1 MLPAFL
7 SNLTISWFSPLLK
20 KGWRKSLEVGDLLPL
35 PQHLGCESAYHAFL
49 RGLSA
54 LPTPPSHATKSL
66 NANVSAT
73 AVPGA
78 AESYSQDCAGTAAG
92 GNGHSPGHSQAHT
105 GRQAGHGP
113 SPEQHLCS
121 NLALLRLIW
130 LLHGPALRRA
140 LLLIYSYQ
148 VFVFF
153 QPVLLNDLAN
163 HLTHGRSG
171 DKRIWILPV
180 LLFVSP
186 LLGSLCKV
194 QAQLAM
200 IQVQIA
206 LRSQL
211 TAAVY
216 RKCLRLSASAR
227 ASLSSGRVVNL
238 MSADVAKICD
248 FLYPQLAFMSVAPL
262 AVVVSLTMLWFQI
275 GWATLIGLAVL
286 LLSSP
291 VSNIAVRATQ
301 RHRNEMLK
309 AADSRMKLV
318 GQFLAGVRVIKMY
331 HWERPQADSITKCR
345 EEELRALRN
354 MIPSKVAMQTLL
366 YVLPQL
372 AGVLSFLVVGLTQ
385 PQALTAGRAFSSL
398 VLFQIMRFP
407 LLTLSTG
414 LVELGAAIISAR
426 RITSFMAAEEQRDY
440 VTRLTQPLGTTPV
453 SPPRCQRDSLSVY
466 DMRSNSAAGPST
478 TPIAQDCG
486 LDHQRES
493 TLSQGLGSLAGA
505 EVSADCKMALAAGD
519 LSVPA
524 STSGGSSSSRLSS
537 MSPPAVSSRAGL
549 HTATMGIEPGLTIRA
564 TGFHWA
570 ACVTTKQQEEQNE
583 TGTQATAAGPTGKHS
598 SAIRATSSPRR
609 CLTFHRRTES
619 RPFMEVVDAAGEYL
633 GSSAEALRVRLRARL
648 THALTRLQRDMD
660 RTYESSCNSMSI
672 TSKHAAAA
680 GSGVGGVGNGAAF
693 LTTEAPTASAQAQV
707 TGTHEE
713 QVGLLHDAEDMMDSR
728 SVKRLNHNK
737 DKLVE
742 GDVNADDGI
751 GCPHTSVTVAFDSPS
766 EARGGN
772 DGKISWTGDAQTGSS
787 FPCLKDVAIRA
798 SLSSSS
804 TSTYAAG
811 STGGFMLGS
820 LDLRV
825 RPGELV
831 CVVGPVGS
839 GKSSLL
845 SAALGEMELVEEL
858 NLERGDVV
866 GLGGRVAY
874 VAQQAWIINA
884 TLLENVTM
892 GRPLDEE
899 KWGRC
904 IEACALGPD
913 LELLPVGRDTE
924 IGEKGLNLSGGQKQ
938 RLSLARAM
946 YQEADIYL
954 LDDPLSAVDVH
965 VGAHIFNH
973 MIRGAIASAAVLL
986 VTNALQYLPAA
997 NSIVVLNSGKI
1008 VAQGTYKDCLEEP
1021 LFRSLLTEF
1030 QSDQQQQ
1037 GLGLEDAAPLN
1048 QQQMGVDVA
1057 AQERPQLPTCN
1068 RRINE
1073 LQIRSIEAVRWHQG
1087 QDSTAVAQAGG
1098 DTDDLVCRGELPA
1111 NVEMDAHEHLSCRSH
1126 SVPTLLAYENRRSSV
1141 ELVQQQQEL
1150 RGKCTPSHLADLDEG
1165 NEMMDS
1171 LLRMSVDGGAPSES
1185 DSPNSRGGYTAG
1197 SGHNGARTVDRGPI
1211 AALYN
1216 NNNNNNNGVDMVLDE
1231 RRPLLSTTSV
1241 VGCSSEAVTC
1251 GPVAAAGY
1259 PNSNK
1264 KDSCNRN
1271 TRCRNNISS
1280 NGNGSLVSCLKPC
1293 FGTTTPHPAAAS
1305 HDTTTVTGKKGRI
1318 TVTEDRELGQV
1329 KWKVYGAYM
1338 EAFHVAAAVAMVL
1351 FWAAEQGTRLATN
1364 AWLARWSRSIQQQ
1377 INTSKAGGIGLG
1389 HFAVVYVLLAGV
1401 YAFATFCRSTT
1412 NNLGSYRASKIL
1424 HVRTLSSLMAAPLVF
1439 FEATPVGRILNRLSR
1454 DVDEMDYNLAMYQQQ
1469 LGNCVMRL
1477 LATIIFLCVLQP
1489 AFIVIVVPLAV
1500 IYFILQKYF
1509 RRSSIELQRIDSVTR
1524 SPVYANFAET
1534 MSGLDTIRAYH
1545 MQERFKE
1552 RHEAMVDTNAT
1563 AYYNARVADEWLSL
1577 RLDLIGSI
1585 IVLSVALLNVG
1596 FTSVNSISPA
1606 LVALALA
1613 EAIDLTSF
1621 LNYAVKVSALVES
1634 RYNAVERLLTYA
1646 QLEPEETMEAAVKGP
1661 PPILSPGLP
1670 PWPAT
1675 GDLEFCDV
1683 WMSYRPGL
1691 DPVLQGVTF
1700 KVHDGEKV
1708 GIVGRTGSG
1717 KSSLVVALFRLVE
1730 PQQGRILLDGV
1741 DLRTL
1746 GLGPARTAL
1755 SAIPQEPV
1763 LFSGSVRSNL
1773 DPWGHHSD
1781 SELWAALGIVALHE
1795 YVQSIGGLSAV
1806 IAEGGNNFSVGQRQ
1820 LVCVARAL
1828 LRRPRLLVADEA
1840 TASVDPVTDA
1850 IIQRA
1855 LRIHFKES
1863 TVLSI
1868 AHRLNTILDSD
1879 AVVLMDAGQVAE
1891 FGPITKLLANP
1902 RSAFTMM
1909 VHNAGLLNTA
1919 PAPSCSSIS

>member
-1 MLPAFL
+1 MLLDFF
-7 SNLTISWFSPLLK
+7 SKLTVSWFSTLLRE
-20 KGWRKSLEVGDLLPL
+20 GWRKPLEVGDLLPL
-35 PQHLGCESAYHAFL
+35 PRHLGCESAYYAFL

-54 LPTPPSHATKSL
+54 LPTPPSQIAK
-66 NANVSAT
+66 ADISAT
-73 AVPGA
+73 VCPGG
-78 AESYSQDCAGTAAG
+78 AEPDSRNHKGAAG
-92 GNGHSPGHSQAHT
+92 GNGHGPGHRQVQADRH
-105 GRQAGHGP
+105 AGHGP
-113 SPEQHLCS
+113 SPEQHLY
-121 NLALLRLIW
+121 NIFALLRLIW
-130 LLHGPALRRA
+130 MLHGSALRRA
-140 LLLIYSYQ
+140 LLLICTYQ

-163 HLTHGRSG
+163 HLTHRPLG
-171 DKRIWILPV
+171 DKRVWILPV

-186 LLGSLCKV
+186 VLGSLCKV

-200 IQVQIA
+200 IQIQIA

-211 TAAVY
+211 TTAVY
-216 RKCLRLSASAR
+216 RKCLRLSAGAR
-227 ASLSSGRVVNL
+227 ASLPSGRVVNL

-248 FLYPQLAFMSVAPL
+248 FLYPQLTFISVAPL
-262 AVVVSLTMLWFQI
+262 AVAVSLTMLWFQI
-275 GWATLIGLAVL
+275 GWPTLIGLAVL

-291 VSNIAVRATQ
+291 VSNLAVRATQ
-301 RHRNEMLK
+301 RHRNDMLK

-331 HWERPQADSITKCR
+331 HWEQPQADAITKCR

-372 AGVLSFLVVGLTQ
+372 AGVLSLLVVGLTQ

-440 VTRLTQPLGTTPV
+440 VIRLMQLLANTSV
-453 SPPRCQRDSLSVY
+453 PPPKCRRENLSVC
-466 DMRSNSAAGPST
+466 DIRSCDAGSFTNPM
-478 TPIAQDCG
+478 AQDCS
-486 LDHQRES
+486 LQHQSENTVSRV
-493 TLSQGLGSLAGA
+493 LGACARAEFSADSGAALAGGSS
-505 EVSADCKMALAAGD
+505 VSV
-519 LSVPA
+519 SNI
-524 STSGGSSSSRLSS
+524 GGSSSRMSS
-537 MSPPAVSSRAGL
+537 MTPPAASRAGL
-549 HTATMGIEPGLTIRA
+549 RTAIMGVEPGLTIRA
-564 TGFHWA
+564 AGFKWA
-570 ACVTTKQQEEQNE
+570 VGDVGQQQDEQSGR
-583 TGTQATAAGPTGKHS
+583 GTEAAAAVPTGQRGGIPTMCS
-598 SAIRATSSPRR
+598 RR
-609 CLTFHRRTES
+609 CATMQRRTES
-619 RPFMEVVDAAGEYL
+619 RPFMEVVDAAGEHLAL
-633 GSSAEALRVRLRARL
+633 GAEALRVRLRTRL
-648 THALTRLQRDMD
+648 THALTRLQRDMEGTYVSSSD
-660 RTYESSCNSMSI
+660 RVSI
-672 TSKHAAAA
+672 TSC
-680 GSGVGGVGNGAAF
+680 GVGGVGKNAAF
-693 LTTEAPTASAQAQV
+693 LSTGAATASAQAQI
-707 TGTHEE
+707 TGTNEE
-713 QVGLLHDAEDMMDSR
+713 RLGLRHDAEDIVDSH
-728 SVKRLNHNK
+728 SEERLNRNANK
-737 DKLVE
+737 PTN
-742 GDVNADDGI
+742 GDVNADSKVG
-751 GCPHTSVTVAFDSPS
+751 PLLPASVTVASESPS
-766 EARGGN
+766 EEKRDCG
-772 DGKISWTGDAQTGSS
+772 GKISGTVHDTGPGLEDA
-787 FPCLKDVAIRA
+787 AIQA
-798 SLSSSS
+798 DLSSS
-804 TSTYAAG
+804 TSAP
-811 STGGFMLGS
+811 GFTSGFILGS

-831 CVVGPVGS
+831 CVVGRVGS

-858 NLERGDVV
+858 DPQRGDVV

-892 GRPLDEE
+892 GKPVDEG
-899 KWGRC
+899 KWERC

-913 LELLPVGRDTE
+913 LELLPSGRETE
-924 IGEKGLNLSGGQKQ
+924 IGEKGVNLSGGQKQ

-946 YQEADIYL
+946 YQEAEIYL

-965 VGAHIFNH
+965 VGAHIFKH
-973 MIRGAIASAAVLL
+973 MILGALAGAAVLL
-986 VTNALQYLPAA
+986 VTNGLQYLPAA
-997 NSIVVLNSGKI
+997 KSIVVLNSGNI
-1008 VAQGTYKDCLEEP
+1008 VAQGSYTECLKEP
-1021 LFRSLLTEF
+1021 LFRSLLNEF
-1030 QSDQQQQ
+1030 QSGQQQDQ
-1037 GLGLEDAAPLN
+1037 AGITN
-1048 QQQMGVDVA
+1048 VA
-1057 AQERPQLPTCN
+1057 VS
-1068 RRINE
+1068 E
-1073 LQIRSIEAVRWHQG
+1073 LQTCTRQADGLQARSTEATQYLLQG
-1087 QDSTAVAQAGG
+1087 QDPTAAAPGSSET
-1098 DTDDLVCRGELPA
+1098 DTLVCSGRRPGRI
-1111 NVEMDAHEHLSCRSH
+1111 EMDAHGQLPCRLHDMST
-1126 SVPTLLAYENRRSSV
+1126 SLAYGSRRSSI
-1141 ELVQQQQEL
+1141 ELVEQQQER
-1150 RGKCTPSHLADLDEG
+1150 RGKCAPSHLTDLDEG

-1171 LLRMSVDGGAPSES
+1171 LLRMSLDGGAQS
-1185 DSPNSRGGYTAG
+1185 DSDSSPYSRDGYAAANGHKNGAPAAVVVDYGPNDF
-1197 SGHNGARTVDRGPI
+1197 HNGNVFDI
-1211 AALYN
+1211 
-1216 NNNNNNNGVDMVLDE
+1216 VVDE
-1231 RRPLLSTTSV
+1231 RRPLLSATTGYSSAETIPHGAAV
-1241 VGCSSEAVTC
+1241 AADYANSSSKNSCNHNSDCDSCSNNVSSKENGRLVGCVKS
-1251 GPVAAAGY
+1251 
-1259 PNSNK
+1259 
-1264 KDSCNRN
+1264 
-1271 TRCRNNISS
+1271 
-1280 NGNGSLVSCLKPC
+1280 C
-1293 FGTTTPHPAAAS
+1293 FGTATPHRAATSQDPAMVS
-1305 HDTTTVTGKKGRI
+1305 DKEGRI
-1318 TVTEDRELGQV
+1318 TVAEDRELGQV

-1338 EAFHVAAAVAMVL
+1338 EAFHVSAAVAIVL
-1351 FWAAEQGTRLATN
+1351 FWAVEQGTRLATN
-1364 AWLARWSRSIQQQ
+1364 AWLARWSRSMQQQ
-1377 INTSKAGGIGLG
+1377 VGTNKAGGAGLD
-1389 HFAVVYVLLAGV
+1389 HFAVVYILLAGV
-1401 YAFATFCRSTT
+1401 YALATFCRSTT

-1477 LATIIFLCVLQP
+1477 LATIMFLCVLQP
-1489 AFIVIVVPLAV
+1489 VFVVVVVPLAV

-1509 RRSSIELQRIDSVTR
+1509 RRSSIELQRIESVTR

-1596 FTSVNSISPA
+1596 ISSVKSMSPA

-1634 RYNAVERLLTYA
+1634 RYNAVERLLKYA
-1646 QLEPEETMEAAVKGP
+1646 QLEPEETREAARKGSP
-1661 PPILSPGLP
+1661 SHHSLVLSPC
-1670 PWPAT
+1670 WPAT
-1675 GDLEFCDV
+1675 GELEFCNV

-1691 DPVLQGVTF
+1691 APVLQGVTF
-1700 KVHDGEKV
+1700 KVDNGEKI

-1741 DLRTL
+1741 DLRAL
-1746 GLGPARTAL
+1746 GLGTARTAL

-1763 LFSGSVRSNL
+1763 LFSGTVRSNL

-1781 SELWAALGIVALHE
+1781 SEIWVALGVVALHK

-1806 IAEGGNNFSVGQRQ
+1806 VAEGGNNFSVGQRQ

-1828 LRRPRLLVADEA
+1828 LRQPRLLVADEA
-1840 TASVDPVTDA
+1840 TASVDPETDA

-1855 LRIHFKES
+1855 VRTHFEAS

-1879 AVVLMDAGQVAE
+1879 AVMLMDAGKVAE
-1891 FGPITKLLANP
+1891 FGPVMKLLANP
-1902 RSAFTMM
+1902 GSAFTMM
-1909 VHNAGLLNTA
+1909 VRNAGLQMAEQL
-1919 PAPSCSSIS
+1919 PSWSGNG